1 MDANHIAIVVLLIVW
16 AIFTSLCL
24 LQIWA
29 LRQVRKGKCRLRRI
43 HTGKY
48 VLEENQ

>member
-1 MDANHIAIVVLLIVW
+1 MDANHIAIVVLLIAW

-29 LRQVRKGKCRLRRI
+29 LRQVRKGK
-43 HTGKY
+43 Y
-48 VLEENQ
+48 VLEENE